1 MLIDVF
7 VIYLSPHGLFE
18 ASFYEITSGRRLLME
33 KSADVGVWWVHKN
46 IIEPKGWLRHVLSP
60 HNQNPPYPS
69 SLPGDD
75 DRPWRFP
82 FLPACAVLFNVT
94 GGLWASGVIECS
106 VNVNTLARPM
116 WKGEEFVW
124 NKGRCE
130 CFLKALSRKLSGFHV
145 RYRFKRKPYE
155 PRADHPSSVL
165 TYMKHLGKSEKS
177 VEIMDGTLT
186 ELLSLNASWSE
197 ILVKGNIPCNRRQT
211 KSEDKIRSQA
221 SYEQK

>member
-7 VIYLSPHGLFE
+7 VIYLSLHGPFE
-18 ASFYEITSGRRLLME
+18 ASFYEITFGRRPLME
-33 KSADVGVWWVHKN
+33 KKCRCRGGVGVWWAHKN
-46 IIEPKGWLRHVLSP
+46 IIEPKGWLRHVLLP

-94 GGLWASGVIECS
+94 GGLWAFGVL
-106 VNVNTLARPM
+106 N
-116 WKGEEFVW
+116 
-124 NKGRCE
+124 
-130 CFLKALSRKLSGFHV
+130 ALSTLTPSHGHCDRAKNLFEIKDGANVFWKLCPENYLGSMWDIA
-145 RYRFKRKPYE
+145 FKRKPCE

-165 TYMKHLGKSEKS
+165 TYIKHLGKSEKS

-186 ELLSLNASWSE
+186 EL
-197 ILVKGNIPCNRRQT
+197 
-211 KSEDKIRSQA
+211 
-221 SYEQK
+221 